1 MTALGGGTLA
11 ALAGCLGTGN
21 DDEPGTLRM
30 GSQWGVGSLDPMEGS
45 TQLQRIGI
53 FESLVSLDWDVSIQ
67 PQLATDWETIDD
79 QTWEFT
85 LRDDVTF
92 HDGEEFDADAMV
104 FSLERTLDE
113 GLSTL
118 PIESVDATSEYT
130 IEVKTTEPFAPL
142 LAHLTRRSTVAMS
155 PASVDD
161 GDVIEPVGTG
171 PFIFESW
178 TSEAGDITLSRNDEY
193 YGTVPAVTDLVYEN
207 VDDGQTRELKLRND
221 EVDIATQISP
231 TAATRIEEEADTTTQ
246 TYSTPRLRYC
256 SFNLTEPPV
265 DDVRVRQAFMSGI
278 DMETIVNELLDG
290 YGEPA
295 AGLLPP
301 LAGDWH
307 VDGIDPYAHDPETA
321 TSLLED
327 AGWESNS
334 DGVRTRDGEPLE
346 ITLWT
351 YDSRPALSTIAEAI
365 QNQLSEVGF
374 DAEVRVTD
382 WGAMD
387 DAKESGEA
395 SMTLESTTV
404 FADPSDPDRL
414 RFFVH
419 TEEGKAVGYETDRID
434 ELLAAGRHEL
444 DREERV
450 NIYHEVQEIAHEE
463 LPVAPLTY
471 QENVIGLQS
480 RVEGTSPIRQ
490 STGSISKTF
499 SYKL

>member
-1 MTALGGGTLA
+1 MMTALGGGTLA

-327 AGWESNS
+327 AG
-334 DGVRTRDGEPLE
+334 
-346 ITLWT
+346 
-351 YDSRPALSTIAEAI
+351 
-365 QNQLSEVGF
+365 
-374 DAEVRVTD
+374 
-382 WGAMD
+382 M
-387 DAKESGEA
+387 
-395 SMTLESTTV
+395 
-404 FADPSDPDRL
+404 
-414 RFFVH
+414 
-419 TEEGKAVGYETDRID
+419 GK
-434 ELLAAGRHEL
+434 
-444 DREERV
+444 
-450 NIYHEVQEIAHEE
+450 Q
-463 LPVAPLTY
+463 
-471 QENVIGLQS
+471 
-480 RVEGTSPIRQ
+480 
-490 STGSISKTF
+490 
-499 SYKL
+499 